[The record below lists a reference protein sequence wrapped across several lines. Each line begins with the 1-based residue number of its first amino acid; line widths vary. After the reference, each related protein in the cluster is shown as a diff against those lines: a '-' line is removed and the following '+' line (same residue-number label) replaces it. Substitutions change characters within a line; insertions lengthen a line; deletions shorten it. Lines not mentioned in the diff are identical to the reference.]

1 MIIEY
6 HVYVLICKTRF
17 HNLEMMLIKTFLQE
31 YGLMWMF
38 DGNLKVNQQPKL
50 KLIFLYIPIKKIATA
65 FTHFLLLLVL
75 YKYCL
80 IIE

>member
-1 MIIEY
+1 
-6 HVYVLICKTRF
+6 
-17 HNLEMMLIKTFLQE
+17 
-31 YGLMWMF
+31 MWMF

-50 KLIFLYIPIKKIATA
+50 TLIFLYIPIKKIATA

-80 IIE
+80 TEICCMGGIMCKPKNHKTFNPFTGGFPKVN

>member
-1 MIIEY
+1 
-6 HVYVLICKTRF
+6 
-17 HNLEMMLIKTFLQE
+17 
-31 YGLMWMF
+31 MWMF